1 MIEAYKE
8 GFRGLGEAIMEY
20 CGLETTEDFYRIK
33 IEFLLSEEGFKKE
46 RDKKTLK
53 ELILGILVKERNIPL
68 WELEREFKDKKLLQ
82 IVQGAKSKGVNI
94 FVDALNYLHRED
106 LMYVVNEKIYFTL
119 YGKQKLIDYGLLNE
133 GELSTI

>member
-8 GFRGLGEAIMEY
+8 GFRNLGEAIREY
-20 CGLETTEDFYRIK
+20 CGLKTAEDFDRIK
-33 IEFLLSEEGFKKE
+33 IESLLSEEGFKKE

-53 ELILGILVKERNIPL
+53 ELIIGILVKERNAPL
-68 WELEREFKDKKLLQ
+68 WELEKDFKDKKLSQ
-82 IVQGAKSKGVNI
+82 IVEEAKSKGVNV

-106 LMYVVNEKIYFTL
+106 LMYVAGGKIYFTIC
-119 YGKQKLIDYGLLNE
+119 GKQTLMDYGLLKD